1 MALPKEPRQKM
12 INIMY
17 LVLTAL
23 LALNVSSE
31 ILNAFKTIDQSLTNA
46 NGIIQKKNDDIYKS
60 LSNKLNDPK
69 TKEQAAVWQPK
80 AEKAHALAEDLVKE
94 LDALK
99 VELKKESGLKIVDGK
114 EKFNEDNLEAATRI
128 FVDSKTGSVSRGQD
142 LYNRLVKFKQDL
154 ADLDPKI
161 AEKIIPNLS
170 LDLSI
175 PTSNNEV
182 ANKDWSYAYFN
193 MTPTIAA
200 ITILTKFQNDIRNS
214 EAQIAAF
221 CHQQIGEVELVY
233 DQFNAFAS
241 SNSQYLMSGEELVI
255 TAGVGAF
262 SSAAKPTISIDG
274 NVVPVTADG
283 SAIYK
288 TVAGSNPGVNTKR
301 VRISFLKPNGET
313 AVVEKDV
320 KYTIGVPTGLVV
332 STDKTRVF
340 YKGLDNPLSIT
351 GGGGA
356 EKVNVSV
363 EGAGATVR
371 KAGAGQYIVNCTQ
384 LGQAV
389 VNVSDGKTTQKITI
403 PVKRVPDPIAIVGG
417 RAGGNMA
424 ANVFR
429 VQSGVIA
436 DLRDFVFEG
445 VKFNVVSFILVATGK
460 GFPEPESVEVNGPAF
475 SGAAKNLLRNCQAGT
490 TVIIGDIKVTEP
502 GGGTRKLDQTI
513 TFILE

>member
-1 MALPKEPRQKM
+1 MSLPKEPRQKM

-31 ILNAFKTIDQSLTNA
+31 ILNAFKTIDQSLNNA
-46 NGIIQKKNDDIYKS
+46 NGIIQKKNEDVYKS
-60 LSNKLNDPK
+60 LLNKLNDPK
-69 TKEQAAVWQPK
+69 TKEQAAVWQPL
-80 AEKAHALAEDLVKE
+80 AVKAHGYAEDLYKE
-94 LDALK
+94 IDALK
-99 VELKKESGLKIVDGK
+99 VELKKGSGLKLVDGK
-114 EKFNEDNLEAATRI
+114 EVFNEDNLEAATRL
-128 FVDSKTGSVSRGQD
+128 FVEEKRGQD
-142 LYNRLVKFKQDL
+142 LYNKLQKFKQDL
-154 ADLDPKI
+154 ADLNPKI
-161 AEKIIPNLS
+161 AEKVIPNLS

-175 PTSNNEV
+175 PKSENQV
-182 ANKDWSYAYFN
+182 ANKDWGYAYFN

-214 EAQIAAF
+214 EAQVAAF
-221 CHQQIGEVELVY
+221 CHQQIGEVELIY
-233 DQFNAFAS
+233 DQFNAFAA

-274 NVVPVTADG
+274 NVVPVGVDG
-283 SAIYK
+283 SAVYK
-288 TVAGSNPGVNTKR
+288 TVAGNTPGENTKR
-301 VRISFLKPNGET
+301 VKISFIKPNGET

-320 KYTIGVPTGLVV
+320 KFTVGTPSGLVV

-356 EKVNVSV
+356 EKINVTV
-363 EGAGATVR
+363 EGAGSTVR
-371 KAGAGQYIVNCTQ
+371 KAGPGQYIISCTQ

-389 VNVSDGKTTQKITI
+389 VNVSDGKSSQKIAI
-403 PVKRVPDPIAIVGG
+403 PVKRVPDPIAVIGG
-417 RAGGNMA
+417 KAGGNMQ

-436 DLRDFVFEG
+436 DLRDFVFDG
-445 VKFNVVSFILVATGK
+445 VKFNVVSFVLVATGK
-460 GFPEPESVEVNGPAF
+460 GFDEPASVEVNGATF
-475 SGAAKNLLRNCQAGT
+475 SPAAKNLLKNCQPGT